1 MPTIPQI
8 NDMQGR
14 LDADRSALPNTRD
27 YVAEWQRH
35 FGYSND
41 QIASFTNS
49 ADNLVALNQYRGR
62 GIGWAE
68 QDPAGNERFKQLR
81 GSEGQDRAV
90 VSSTLSGVATFAE
103 SSGRPDAQATA
114 TYLRDESR
122 RFDSIPGQETR
133 LHEARRE
140 HAEVITQNTRQ
151 AIPDAPNQIV
161 GIARSGEQSVRN
173 YENGVL
179 EYDNDLGQDSDEMVV
194 GTSAVVGAH
203 FGTGTCHEQSCY
215 AFTEANMNL
224 PGERVTLMTASE
236 AAHGF
241 VVIGP
246 PNFPESA
253 HIDTWPMNAAV
264 TSPETYGIDNI
275 QDGTIVHQAVAD
287 GRDLRAEA
295 ARDLGELPPRP
306 APVAPISLQEALERT
321 QRQGDI
327 ADDTHFITS
336 TTGRPQQG
344 HALSRAAF
352 TAHANNGFRIQS
364 ADPQSQLASAVHQYQ
379 PTGPGRDAQYG
390 QGSSTAHGQPHG
402 RGVGGPAR
410 PGGPSGARR

>member
-8 NDMQGR
+8 NDMQTR
-14 LDADRSALPNTRD
+14 LDSDRSTLASTRD

-41 QIASFTNS
+41 QITHFTN
-49 ADNLVALNQYRGR
+49 AANNLVALNEYRDR

-68 QDPAGNERFKQLR
+68 QDPAGNDRFKQLR
-81 GSEGQDRAV
+81 ASEGQDRAA
-90 VSSTLSGVATFAE
+90 VSSTLSEVAAFAE
-103 SSGRPDAQATA
+103 NSGRPDAGATA
-114 TYLRDESR
+114 TYLREESQ
-122 RFDSIPGQETR
+122 RFDSIPGQQTQ

-140 HAEVITQNTRQ
+140 HAEAITRNTRQ

-161 GIARSGEQSVRN
+161 SIARSGDQSVRN
-173 YENGVL
+173 YQDGVL
-179 EYDNDLGQDSDEMVV
+179 DYDTDQDSDEMMV
-194 GTSAVVGAH
+194 GKSAVLGEH
-203 FGTGTCHEQSCY
+203 FGTGTCHEQSSY
-215 AFTEANMNL
+215 AFTEANKNL
-224 PGERVTLMTASE
+224 PGEQVTLMNATE

-275 QDGTIVHQAVAD
+275 QEGIVVHQAMAD

-295 ARDLGELPPRP
+295 ASELGELPQRAPR
-306 APVAPISLQEALERT
+306 VAPITFEQALAITR
-321 QRQGDI
+321 QREGM
-327 ADDTHFITS
+327 ADNTHFITS
-336 TTGRPQQG
+336 TTGRPQHG
-344 HALSRAAF
+344 HALSAAAF

-364 ADPQSQLASAVHQYQ
+364 ADPQAQLASAVHQYQ
-379 PTGPGRDAQYG
+379 PNAGPGRDTQYG
-390 QGSSTAHGQPHG
+390 QGSSASHGQPPA
-402 RGVGGPAR
+402 RGVGMPPQ
-410 PGGPSGARR
+410 PGNSSGARR